1 MRFQDRGTF
10 GWGASGGGYA
20 DPRSGLVIHYDG
32 ANQGLAGKSHSAC
45 VSYWKATRQF
55 HMNTRGWSDIGYCVD
70 EETEILTEDGWK
82 TFRDVRQGDAVLTL
96 DHESGLSEWQ
106 PVREVLVFPAG
117 PREMIRMEG
126 RRHSS
131 LTTPNHRWPVERN
144 SGRAPRG
151 GERGWATTGTLTG
164 QDRIPVAAECA
175 DLPIEARW
183 PDALVEAVAWFWT
196 GGRAEPGTGVVI
208 RQSEGEHA
216 ERIRTSLEKLF
227 GAPAEDRPLWRE
239 AADGGF
245 VDFHLTA
252 DAGAVLLERAPDRVV
267 RFGFLRSLTRSQLA
281 LFLEV
286 SLLAG
291 GGTAGSRARA
301 EALQYAATLAGK
313 ATTLRRTPAGMWDV
327 HLDRPAAFSPHAEA
341 ARGPAFRITRE
352 RYEGH
357 VWCVRTPNATWLARR
372 AGTVYFTG
380 NSFSACPHGY
390 VMEGRGLNRQQA
402 AQPGG
407 NSTWYSCTLMSGPD
421 ESPTDAQVQAV
432 RELRA
437 WLMGK
442 GVAGAVRGHRDFIST
457 SCPGD
462 RLYRL
467 VKNGTFGKAPS
478 EEDDMPDYVSVGMAE
493 AQEFPPDVWVTVDW
507 GKEYAD
513 SDHHHWDRGGPSIIE
528 GPARY
533 ALTAN
538 VQVEGL
544 APGTELQARVV
555 ERDDES
561 GNEEVGPM
569 DEYVA
574 SGGATFVHY
583 VVSADTVSRGARVRF
598 QVIHYGTETG
608 RIASG
613 SAKGLAWRT

>member
-1 MRFQDRGTF
+1 MKFQDRGTF

-45 VSYWKATRQF
+45 VSYWKSTRQF
-55 HMNTRGWSDIGYCVD
+55 HMNTRGWSDIGY
-70 EETEILTEDGWK
+70 
-82 TFRDVRQGDAVLTL
+82 
-96 DHESGLSEWQ
+96 
-106 PVREVLVFPAG
+106 
-117 PREMIRMEG
+117 
-126 RRHSS
+126 
-131 LTTPNHRWPVERN
+131 
-144 SGRAPRG
+144 
-151 GERGWATTGTLTG
+151 
-164 QDRIPVAAECA
+164 
-175 DLPIEARW
+175 
-183 PDALVEAVAWFWT
+183 
-196 GGRAEPGTGVVI
+196 
-208 RQSEGEHA
+208 
-216 ERIRTSLEKLF
+216 
-227 GAPAEDRPLWRE
+227 
-239 AADGGF
+239 
-245 VDFHLTA
+245 
-252 DAGAVLLERAPDRVV
+252 
-267 RFGFLRSLTRSQLA
+267 
-281 LFLEV
+281 
-286 SLLAG
+286 
-291 GGTAGSRARA
+291 
-301 EALQYAATLAGK
+301 
-313 ATTLRRTPAGMWDV
+313 
-327 HLDRPAAFSPHAEA
+327 
-341 ARGPAFRITRE
+341 
-352 RYEGH
+352 
-357 VWCVRTPNATWLARR
+357 
-372 AGTVYFTG
+372 
-380 NSFSACPHGY
+380 SFSACVHGY

-421 ESPTDAQVQAV
+421 ESPTDAQIQAV

-442 GVAGAVRGHRDFIST
+442 GVAGSVRGHRDFIST

-478 EEDDMPDYVSVGMAE
+478 EEDDDMPDYVSVGMAE

-513 SDHHHWDRGGPSIIE
+513 SEHHHWDRGGPSIIE

-538 VQVEGL
+538 VAIEGL
-544 APGTELQARVV
+544 PPGTELQARVV

-583 VVSADTVSRGARVRF
+583 VVSADTVSRGSRVRF

-613 SAKGLAWRT
+613 SAKGLAWRL